1 MELQKSNNSKKKSK
15 TKSNFKLN
23 YQPKP
28 GEVKKIQKISE
39 SSQPPCGI
47 RYEIENRTSTEY
59 GSTIIFSK
67 GHLMQ
72 KLGRN

>member
-28 GEVKKIQKISE
+28 EEVKKIQKISE
-39 SSQPPCGI
+39 SSQPLCAI
-47 RYEIENRTSTEY
+47 RYKIDNIKRGADSRWPR
-59 GSTIIFSK
+59 IIPH
-67 GHLMQ
+67 GA
-72 KLGRN
+72 G